1 MNRPVVERATGPVD
15 VAHATSI
22 IPCASRAPL
31 VVTVHDLAFLHD
43 PEHFSRWGN
52 LVFRRSLAVIRR
64 RARLVLCSSQATMD
78 DCLRAGIDA
87 ERLRLVPL
95 GVRPMSI
102 EADEIEAARTRF
114 GITGDYLVF
123 VGTVEPRKNLA
134 RLVAAVARLDH
145 RLSLVVVGPDGW
157 GEAPASSPSEHVVFT
172 GHVPERQR
180 NALVAGAAA
189 MCYPSLREGFG
200 LPVAEAMALGT
211 PVVTS
216 RGTATEETAGGA
228 GVLVDPVD
236 IDDIARGI
244 SDALRDRKGLVE
256 RGRRRAEELSWAT
269 TARLTVEAY
278 REATQ

>member
-95 GVRPMSI
+95 GVRPV
-102 EADEIEAARTRF
+102 DVVDR
-114 GITGDYLVF
+114 
-123 VGTVEPRKNLA
+123 LA
-134 RLVAAVARLDH
+134 
-145 RLSLVVVGPDGW
+145 
-157 GEAPASSPSEHVVFT
+157 
-172 GHVPERQR
+172 
-180 NALVAGAAA
+180 
-189 MCYPSLREGFG
+189 
-200 LPVAEAMALGT
+200 
-211 PVVTS
+211 
-216 RGTATEETAGGA
+216 
-228 GVLVDPVD
+228 
-236 IDDIARGI
+236 
-244 SDALRDRKGLVE
+244 
-256 RGRRRAEELSWAT
+256 AT
-269 TARLTVEAY
+269 TVSTL
-278 REATQ
+278 